1 MYDIAFKVDGGK
13 RLGMGHI
20 NRCLTVAQELN
31 KKKIRSIFLISNDLT
46 REYIENRNFDVKIIN
61 SDKNYLKNIIYLIK
75 NEKIRGLIIDSKKKK
90 LEKEIDKISKE
101 TKIFFIDN
109 TIDSNKV
116 KLVVLPGLEEQ
127 FKKRPSKS
135 IVGQKYILLNPDFK
149 YYKKNKINNKILIS
163 MGSTDKKNIT
173 KKLIL
178 GLKKLEE
185 NFNITIVLGKFY
197 TNERDIQKI
206 IDNDN
211 RFEIRKDPKEF
222 LKMLS
227 SCRLAVIEFGITI
240 YEAAAL
246 HTPTVV
252 ISHSE
257 ENDESAKRIEKY
269 GFFKYVGK
277 YDKIDY
283 NKISKNILEISK
295 NSSSLRNMEK
305 KSSIIDNE
313 GKKRVAKKI
322 FEIIDYKEK

>member
-163 MGSTDKKNIT
+163 MGSTDKKNII

-197 TNERDIQKI
+197 SNERDIQKI

-257 ENDESAKRIEKY
+257 ENDGSAKRIEKY
-269 GFFKYVGK
+269 GFFKYIGK
-277 YDKIDY
+277 YDKINY
-283 NKISKNILEISK
+283 NKISKSILEISK
-295 NSSSLRNMEK
+295 DSSSLKDMGE
-305 KSSIIDNE
+305 KSSIIDNK
-313 GKKRVAKKI
+313 GGKRVAKKI
-322 FEIIDYKEK
+322 FEIISYKEK

>member
-1 MYDIAFKVDGGK
+1 MYIAFMTDGGK
-13 RLGMGHI
+13 QLGMGHI
-20 NRCLTVAQELN
+20 NRCLAVANEL
-31 KKKIRSIFLISNDLT
+31 KKKNIQSVFLISNKLT
-46 REYIENRNFDVKIIN
+46 KRYIEERTFNVKIIPRG
-61 SDKNYLKNIIYLIK
+61 KNYFEIVNRFLVK
-75 NEKIRGLIIDSKKKK
+75 EKIFGLIIDSKKKILESEIKK
-90 LEKEIDKISKE
+90 LNKKIKIILIDRNIE
-101 TKIFFIDN
+101 LNNIN
-109 TIDSNKV
+109 
-116 KLVVLPGLEEQ
+116 LVILPGLEEQ
-127 FKKRPSKS
+127 FKKKPSNS
-135 IVGQKYILLNPDFK
+135 IVGHKYILLNPDFK
-149 YYKKNKINNKILIS
+149 YYRKSKKNNSILIS
-163 MGSTDKKNIT
+163 MGSTDKKNII
-173 KKLIL
+173 KKLIS
-178 GLKKLEE
+178 GLKKLEQD
-185 NFNITIVLGKFY
+185 FNITIVLGKFY
-197 TNERDIQKI
+197 SNETDIQKMI
-206 IDNDN
+206 ANDN
-211 RFEIRKDPKEF
+211 RFEIKKDPKEF
-222 LKMLS
+222 LKLLS
-227 SCRLAVIEFGITI
+227 SCRLAVIEFGITV